1 MGREERDPYD
11 ARTTRSSRRSD
22 TEPTD
27 HLGPSRPPAA
37 DPLNPD
43 WRGSRV
49 TRKNRRSQRLPSS
62 RQEFVL
68 WLQFGGWRA
77 LLAALVLIVLL
88 IGLIYVTRMPKNAA
102 TPFGRPTAPANVAGA
117 GTGSASLPVIA
128 SPTPGTRPPSPTA
141 VANSSGGAKFQV
153 FNTGSDGLFL
163 RPDHN
168 TNQPPIKTLPDG
180 SIVTIAGE
188 DFSGPDRV
196 WKHVRDAEGSVGWVA
211 ADFLRPAQ

>member
-1 MGREERDPYD
+1 MGREERDPSD
-11 ARTTRSSRRSD
+11 ARATHSSRRSD

-27 HLGPSRPPAA
+27 HLGASRPPAA
-37 DPLNPD
+37 DPVNPD

-62 RQEFVL
+62 RQEFIL

-77 LLAALVLIVLL
+77 LLAAIVLVVFL
-88 IGLIYVTRMPKNAA
+88 IAIIYITRTPKSAT
-102 TPFGRPTAPANVAGA
+102 TPFGRPTQAANVAGA
-117 GTGSASLPVIA
+117 GSSLPIIA
-128 SPTPGTRPPSPTA
+128 SPTPGPPRPTQAPAASAPNA
-141 VANSSGGAKFQV
+141 AGGAKFRV
-153 FNTGSDGLFL
+153 FNTGTDGLFL

-180 SIVTIAGE
+180 SVVTIAGP

-196 WKHVRDAEGSVGWVA
+196 WKHVRDAEGAEGWVA
-211 ADFLRPAQ
+211 ADFLQPAP